1 MEKELAKV
9 KSENRQLLSNLEAA
23 ENTND
28 GHHGNIDDITHKIA
42 TLETKL
48 LEYSRT
54 ISKWVW
60 SVLDHMSCRSST

>member
-9 KSENRQLLSNLEAA
+9 KSENCQLLINLEAA
-23 ENTND
+23 ENTKPSHD
-28 GHHGNIDDITHKIA
+28 SHHGNIDDVTHKVA

-54 ISKWVW
+54 ISK
-60 SVLDHMSCRSST
+60 

>member
-23 ENTND
+23 EKDSKPSHD
-28 GHHGNIDDITHKIA
+28 GHHGNRDAATNEVA

-54 ISKWVW
+54 ISE
-60 SVLDHMSCRSST
+60 